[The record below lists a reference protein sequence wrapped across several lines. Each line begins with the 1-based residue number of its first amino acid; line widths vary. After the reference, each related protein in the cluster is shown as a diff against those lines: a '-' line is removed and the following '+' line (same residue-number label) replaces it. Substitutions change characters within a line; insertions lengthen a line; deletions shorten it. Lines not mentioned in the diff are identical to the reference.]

1 MCAISEG
8 KLYSWGKGADGQLG
22 TGKQVNCPTPMHVES
37 FGEDVE

>member
-22 TGKQVNCPTPMHVES
+22 IGKQVNCAIPILVES
-37 FGEDVE
+37 FG